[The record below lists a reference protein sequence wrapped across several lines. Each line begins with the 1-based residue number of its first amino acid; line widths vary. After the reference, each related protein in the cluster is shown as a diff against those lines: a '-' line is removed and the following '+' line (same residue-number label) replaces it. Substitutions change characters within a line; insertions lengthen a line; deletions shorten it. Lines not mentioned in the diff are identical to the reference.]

1 MIRAGRSLPGGQQ
14 SRLAR
19 CARLL
24 LTLVGAVSTQGAL
37 AADDSVES
45 WETTI
50 GSAAWVDFSAGTVP
64 GVTDTTS
71 SLRQYRHGEW
81 LLFTRHESSSEIGPA
96 AMLLCNGLLLANFD
110 HFSTEADG
118 APRSMPAAQIA
129 WSIALSLFNA
139 QGIAG
144 GLQLAGL
151 SLPEPGRTHLQE
163 LVDDALWEDG
173 PLRARVSRSLEG
185 DITVRLDGDDARDS
199 DGVKPYV
206 WSETHIGGDRSRD
219 TLPPSMSVRGWS
231 AGGREFFTVGQ
242 ARRAGKGCPDLP
254 DSPVWP
260 FQ

>member
-1 MIRAGRSLPGGQQ
+1 MIWAGRSMRRI
-14 SRLAR
+14 RLSIM
-19 CARLL
+19 
-24 LTLVGAVSTQGAL
+24 LVGTVLAGTAL
-37 AADDSVES
+37 ATEGSADS
-45 WETTI
+45 WETAI
-50 GSAAWVDFSAGTVP
+50 GRAALVDFSAGTVP
-64 GVTDTTS
+64 GVTDITS

-139 QGIAG
+139 QSLAG
-144 GLQLAGL
+144 EMQLTGL

-163 LVDDALWEDG
+163 LVDHALWEDG
-173 PLRARVSRSLEG
+173 PVRARVSRSPEG
-185 DITVRLDGDDARDS
+185 DITVRLDGDGARDS

-206 WSETHIGGDRSRD
+206 WSETHIRGDRSLD

-231 AGGREFFTVGQ
+231 AGGGEYFTVGQ
-242 ARRAGKGCPDLP
+242 ARRAGKGCPNLP